1 MGEYTL
7 QNVKMQIEV
16 RKILLDNL
24 LKFYENI
31 FKIYL

>member
-24 LKFYENI
+24 LKLYENI